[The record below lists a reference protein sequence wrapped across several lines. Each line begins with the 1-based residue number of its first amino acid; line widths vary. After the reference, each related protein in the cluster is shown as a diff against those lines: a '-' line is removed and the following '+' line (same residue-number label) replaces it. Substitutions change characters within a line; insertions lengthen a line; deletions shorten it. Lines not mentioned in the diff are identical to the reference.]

1 MLEVGDLETNA
12 IAEYLQLE
20 IELQKKLT
28 VNW

>member
-20 IELQKKLT
+20 IEPQKKLT